1 MVGEMTMS
9 KGYVPKI
16 MYVTYTIL
24 RYEMCFLRYIR
35 LLTRQYWWAS
45 YIFTLMSTLV
55 IRKTIPLSRIFHW

>member
-24 RYEMCFLRYIR
+24 QYEMCFLRYIR
-35 LLTRQYWWAS
+35 LLTRQYW
-45 YIFTLMSTLV
+45 
-55 IRKTIPLSRIFHW
+55 